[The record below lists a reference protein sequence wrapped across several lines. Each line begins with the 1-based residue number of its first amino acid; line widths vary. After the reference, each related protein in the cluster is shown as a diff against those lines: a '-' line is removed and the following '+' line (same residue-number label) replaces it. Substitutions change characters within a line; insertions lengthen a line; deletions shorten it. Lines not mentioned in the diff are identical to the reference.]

1 MSKTLGS
8 LAVGAKVCDPTSKY
22 YNTPVLFKIADKSH
36 AGYPANSVTL
46 ITEKIIAL
54 KCFDA
59 TESGGDSNRQSYG
72 NNRYSL
78 SNIRQWMNKSGANWF
93 AAQHSYDRTPSASYV
108 WSSTNPYATEAGFK
122 TGFSAQ
128 FLAAILPTTLT
139 VAKPSTDGGGSET
152 VTDDF
157 FLASKQEVGL
167 GAENSIAEG
176 ALLAMFTSDNS
187 SRLCA
192 CTATAI
198 SNSNYSSNPTTAANW
213 YWWLRSPIAGSSYN
227 ARRVDSGGGEGDSS
241 AYGGFQGLRPLCNLP
256 SGILVSDNPNSDGYY
271 EIQWNSAPTT
281 PPGITVPDT
290 VRSGKTANVSW
301 AASTDPEGDAVS
313 YELERWNNNTNA
325 WAQIYTGSAV
335 NYADTGVTT
344 SMDSVQWRGRAKD
357 SHGAYS
363 AYTTSL
369 TKTVVH
375 NVDPTVSGS
384 DANLGTVTS
393 APSRTYTVG
402 DADSDDTLTIV
413 EALDGSEVRTIQNAV
428 RGQSYTFA
436 ITAAKFASLA
446 SGAHSMTITVTDS
459 AGNTATRTVTFTR
472 SVTTIS
478 VQRAAITT
486 DAKAEKILVS
496 VRYLGAEAGLEV
508 KACNN
513 ANDASP
519 TWETVT
525 PGRKHLFTNT
535 TKTAASWA
543 VGLKVSLTKTA
554 GFDTIALYGVSG
566 SYL

>member
-78 SNIRQWMNKSGANWF
+78 ANLRQWMNKAGANWF
-93 AAQHSYDRTPSASYV
+93 VAQHSYDRTPSNSYV
-108 WSSTNPYATEAGFK
+108 WNNVNPYATEAGFK

-167 GAENSIAEG
+167 GAENGVAEG
-176 ALLAMFTSDNS
+176 TLLAMFTSDNS

-192 CTATAI
+192 CTAQAI

-213 YWWLRSPIAGSSYN
+213 YWWLRSPSAGNSYYARSVSS
-227 ARRVDSGGGEGDSS
+227 DGGEGYDDACS
-241 AYGGFQGLRPLCNLP
+241 GLQGLRPLCNLS
-256 SGILVSDNPNSDGYY
+256 SGILVSDNPNADGYY

-290 VRSGKTANVSW
+290 VRSGKTAAISW
-301 AASTDPEGDAVS
+301 AASTDPESDNVS
-313 YELERWNNNTNA
+313 YELERWNNSSNA
-325 WAQIYTGSAV
+325 WAQVYSGSAV
-335 NYADTGVTT
+335 TYNDTGVTT
-344 SMDSVQWRGRAKD
+344 SMSSVKWRVRAKD

-363 AYTTSL
+363 AYTTSVE
-369 TKTVVH
+369 KTVVH
-375 NVDPTVSGS
+375 NVDPTVSGI
-384 DANLGTVTS
+384 DTNLGTVTA
-393 APSRTYTVG
+393 APSWTYTVG
-402 DADSDDTLTIV
+402 DTDTGDTLTIV
-413 EALDGSEVRTIQNAV
+413 EALDGSEVRTIQSAV

-436 ITAAKFASLA
+436 VTAAKFASLA
-446 SGAHSMTITVTDS
+446 NGAHTMTITVTDS
-459 AGNTATRTVTFTR
+459 AANTAVRTITFTR
-472 SVTTIS
+472 SVTTIA

-496 VRYLGAEAGLEV
+496 VRYLGAEAGLV
-508 KACNN
+508 VQACNN

-519 TWETVT
+519 TWENVT

-543 VGLKVSLTKTA
+543 VGLKVTLTKTT
-554 GFDTIALYGVSG
+554 GFTTIALYGVSG

>member
-8 LAVGAKVCDPTSKY
+8 LPVKAKVIDPTSKY
-22 YNTPVLFKIADKSH
+22 YGVPVAFQIADKLH
-36 AGYPANSVTL
+36 TDYPANSVTL

-59 TESGGDSNRQSYG
+59 TESGGVSNRQSYG

-78 SNIRQWMNKSGANWF
+78 ANLRQWLNKSGANWF
-93 AAQHSYDRTPSASYV
+93 AAQHSYDRTPSTSYV
-108 WSSTNPYATEAGFK
+108 WNSVNPYATEAGFK

-139 VAKPSTDGGGSET
+139 VAKPSTDGGSSET

-167 GAENSIAEG
+167 GAENNIAEG

-187 SRLCA
+187 SRLCT
-192 CTATAI
+192 CTPQAI

-213 YWWLRSPIAGSSYN
+213 NWWLRSPTAGVSSSVRY
-227 ARRVDSGGGEGDSS
+227 VDTDGSVRNGSANNGGR
-241 AYGGFQGLRPLCNLP
+241 GLRPLCNLP
-256 SGILVSDNPNSDGYY
+256 SGTLVSDSPNADGYY

-290 VRSGKTANVSW
+290 VRSGKTATVSW
-301 AASTDPEGDAVS
+301 AASVDPESDNVS
-313 YELERWNNNTNA
+313 YELQRWNNNTNTWVQVYA
-325 WAQIYTGSAV
+325 GSAV
-335 NYADTGVTT
+335 TYNDTGVTT
-344 SMDSVQWRGRAKD
+344 AMDQVAWRVRAKD

-369 TKTVVH
+369 AKTVVH

-384 DANLGTVTS
+384 DTNLGTVTA

-402 DADSDDTLTIV
+402 DADAGDALTIV
-413 EALDGSEVRTIQNAV
+413 EALDGSEVRTIQNAA
-428 RGQSYTFA
+428 RGTSYTFA
-436 ITAAKFASLA
+436 VTAAKFASLA
-446 SGAHSMTITVTDS
+446 NGTHTMTITVTDS
-459 AGNTATRTVTFTR
+459 AGNSATRTITFTR
-472 SVTTIS
+472 SVNTIN
-478 VQRAAITT
+478 VQRKAITT

-496 VRYLGAEAGLEV
+496 VRYLGAEAGLV
-508 KACNN
+508 VQACNN
-513 ANDASP
+513 ANDADP
-519 TWETVT
+519 TWENVT
-525 PGRKHLFTNT
+525 PGRKHLFTNA
-535 TKTAASWA
+535 TKTADSWA
-543 VGLKVSLTKTA
+543 VGLKVTLTKTA
-554 GFDTIALYGVSG
+554 GFTTIALYGVSG

>member
-78 SNIRQWMNKSGANWF
+78 SNIRQWLNKSGANWF
-93 AAQHSYDRTPSASYV
+93 TAQHSYDRTPSGSYV
-108 WSSTNPYATEAGFK
+108 WDNVNPYATEAGFK

-167 GAENSIAEG
+167 GTENSIAEG

-198 SNSNYSSNPTTAANW
+198 SNSNYSSNPTTAASW
-213 YWWLRSPIAGSSYN
+213 HWWLRSPYAGYSYN
-227 ARRVDSGGGEGDSS
+227 ARDVISGGSESHHS
-241 AYGGFQGLRPLCNLP
+241 AYDGSRGLRPLCNLS
-256 SGILVSDNPNSDGYY
+256 SGILVSDNPNADGYY

-290 VRSGKTANVSW
+290 VRSGKAAAISW
-301 AASTDPEGDAVS
+301 AASIDPESDAVS
-313 YELERWNNNTNA
+313 YELERWNNSTNA
-325 WAQIYTGSAV
+325 WAQVYAGSNAT
-335 NYADTGVTT
+335 YSDTGVTT
-344 SMDSVQWRGRAKD
+344 SMDQVAWRVRAKD
-357 SHGAYS
+357 SNGAYS

-384 DANLGTVTS
+384 DTNLGTVTA

-402 DADSDDTLTIV
+402 DADTGDTLTIV

-436 ITAAKFASLA
+436 VTAAKFASLA
-446 SGAHSMTITVTDS
+446 NGTHTMTITVTDS
-459 AGNTATRTVTFTR
+459 VGNTATRTITFTR
-472 SVTTIS
+472 SVTTIA

-496 VRYLGAEAGLEV
+496 VRYLGADAGLV
-508 KACNN
+508 VQACNN

-519 TWETVT
+519 TWEDVT

-554 GFDTIALYGVSG
+554 GFTTIALYGVSG